1 MKVVV
6 FLLSLVLFLAGL
18 AGLAYADVF
27 EEGWIAGSVFTAG
40 ILATCAAFAIP
51 FHLLEKFD

>member
-6 FLLSLVLFLAGL
+6 FLVSLVLFVASFALFG
-18 AGLAYADVF
+18 YAFSFAAPWNGVIF
-27 EEGWIAGSVFTAG
+27 FVG
-40 ILATCAAFAIP
+40 ILAASVALMIP